1 MKTIKRANLPEK
13 VNYNNKIYEFNAEL
27 SGKYAINKSTL
38 LPYDAIKVSVL
49 NARLKYKT
57 DLHGNAYKPSEF
69 IFTVKI

>member
-13 VNYNNKIYEFNAEL
+13 VNYNGKIYEFNAEL
-27 SGKYAINKSTL
+27 SGKYAIGKSTL

-57 DLHGNAYKPSEF
+57 DLHGNTYKPSEF